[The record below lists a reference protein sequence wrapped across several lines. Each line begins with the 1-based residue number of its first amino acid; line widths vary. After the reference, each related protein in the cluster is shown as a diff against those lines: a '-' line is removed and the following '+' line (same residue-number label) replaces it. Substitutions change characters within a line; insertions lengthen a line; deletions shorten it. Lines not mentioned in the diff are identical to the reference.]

1 MVTVLFRHRT
11 HYYDKMRTA
20 GKVGEGGQSK
30 NVDFSPISPQLLAFL
45 SDLWEQDEKE
55 LELFLYPS
63 GNQPD
68 NITV

>member
-1 MVTVLFRHRT
+1 MNVVRPTKLPSASVIFSMVTVLFRHRT

-45 SDLWEQDEKE
+45 SDLLEQD
-55 LELFLYPS
+55 
-63 GNQPD
+63 
-68 NITV
+68 